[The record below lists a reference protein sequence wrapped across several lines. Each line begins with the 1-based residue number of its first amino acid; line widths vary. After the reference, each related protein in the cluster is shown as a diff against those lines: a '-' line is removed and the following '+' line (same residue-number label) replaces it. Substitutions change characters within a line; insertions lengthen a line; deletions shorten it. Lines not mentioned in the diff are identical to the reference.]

1 MRRRNPRRPALAQVS
16 WTPNT
21 LLATVKFQEGQF
33 EPEPHIPNNAAPPQN
48 ERVWRPSRPDA
59 LTLGKVL
66 VNNTDLTAN
75 GQPLHQ
81 VRLRD
86 SFGHARHPLEHRRRA
101 LGSLA
106 QSCHRSFPRRLPPGS
121 GSPILGGPIATAGGL
136 IHRRDARPS
145 LRAFDIETGRELWR
159 GTLPQSAKA
168 TPMSYR
174 LASGEQFVAIAVGG
188 GGAWG
193 TGDYVVAFR
202 LSD

>member
-1 MRRRNPRRPALAQVS
+1 MRRRDPRRPALAQVS

-21 LLATVKFQEGQF
+21 LLATVKFREGQF
-33 EPEPHIPNNAAPPQN
+33 EPEPHIPDNAAPPQN

-86 SFGHARHPLEHRRRA
+86 SFGHAGHPLEHRRRA

-106 QSCHRSFPRRLPPGS
+106 QSLPPELS
-121 GSPILGGPIATAGGL
+121 SETAARFWFAHPGRAYCNRGWIDL
-136 IHRRDARPS
+136 HRRDARPVAAPS
-145 LRAFDIETGRELWR
+145 TSKQDVSCG
-159 GTLPQSAKA
+159 
-168 TPMSYR
+168 
-174 LASGEQFVAIAVGG
+174 GEH
-188 GGAWG
+188 
-193 TGDYVVAFR
+193 
-202 LSD
+202 